1 MNKLLRNIFSEVPET
16 YEFVNHV
23 LTFGLDIL
31 WRKRAAKIAVNS
43 GGDRWIDVCTGTG
56 EMASY
61 LCRFAKNGTKVYAA
75 DFSLPM
81 LRKAKEKPEG
91 GCIKFLLSDVENL
104 PFPDYTFDLIT
115 ISFATRNINRNQN
128 TLIRTFKE
136 FHRILKVNGSFVNL
150 ETSQPPFSIIRRIF
164 HKYVKLFVTPIGSR
178 ISNSKSGYAYLANT
192 ITRFYRAEELT
203 NIMHQAGF
211 KDIRIKK
218 LMFGVAAIHQGV
230 KY

>member
-31 WRKRAAKIAVNS
+31 WRKRAVKIAVKS

-115 ISFATRNINRNQN
+115 ISFATRNIDRNQN

-136 FHRILKVNGSFVNL
+136 FHRTLKVNGYFVNL
-150 ETSQPPFSIIRRIF
+150 ETSQPSFSIIRSVF

-178 ISNSKSGYAYLANT
+178 ISDSKSGYAYLANT
-192 ITRFYRAEELT
+192 IPWFYRAEELT